1 VLEREA
7 RWGVTSITFLD
18 VYPAR
23 RVQQLATIDSPLR
36 VRVVPFLEFQDM
48 DRRRKPVYP
57 SVPAQIRDRVTVS
70 GLKYLLDGTPEERS
84 AATRIPYADDRTTS
98 GQLDFSPKEL
108 VAILREAQ
116 QQHVQ
121 LLLHTTGD
129 RTTEELLNAMD
140 ATGGAEAWSKS
151 RLRIEHGDGIMPDQI
166 PHVKTLGIIVV
177 ENPINFT
184 LGELMRQR
192 FGRDKA
198 ALVQPFR
205 SLLFAG
211 IPLAIATDS
220 SPESPVANPYLHI
233 MYASAYPG
241 KPKESLSREE
251 AVTAFTSTAAYAE
264 FAEVNKGTLEPGKLA
279 DLAVLS
285 QDIFQVALED
295 LPKTESMLT
304 IVGGRIAYAGGPFAD
319 LK

>member
-1 VLEREA
+1 MLEREA
-7 RWGVTSITFLD
+7 QWGVTSITLLD

-23 RVQQLATIDSPLR
+23 RVQQLAEIDSPLR
-36 VRVVPFLEFQDM
+36 IRVVPFLEFQDS

-57 SVPAQIRDRVTVS
+57 SVPVHLKDRVTVS
-70 GLKYLLDGTPEERS
+70 GLKYLLNGTPEERS
-84 AATRIPYADDRTTS
+84 AAERIPYQDDPSTS

-108 VAILREAQ
+108 EAILREALQ
-116 QQHVQ
+116 QNIQ
-121 LLLHTTGD
+121 LLLHTIGD
-129 RTTEELLNAMD
+129 RTTETLLDAMD
-140 ATGGAEAWSKS
+140 ATGGAKAWSKS

-166 PHVKTLGIIVV
+166 PRVKALDILGV

-184 LGELMRQR
+184 LGELMQQR
-192 FGRDKA
+192 FGKDKA

-205 SLLFAG
+205 SLLLAG

-220 SPESPVANPYLHI
+220 SPESPVADPYLHI
-233 MYASAYPG
+233 MYAIAYPG

-251 AVTAFTSTAAYAE
+251 AVIAFTRTAAYAE
-264 FAEVNKGTLEPGKLA
+264 FAEDNKGTLEPGKLA

-285 QDIFQVALED
+285 QDVFEVAPED
-295 LPKTESMLT
+295 LPKTESVLT
-304 IVGGRIAYAGGPFAD
+304 IVGGRVAFASGPFSA